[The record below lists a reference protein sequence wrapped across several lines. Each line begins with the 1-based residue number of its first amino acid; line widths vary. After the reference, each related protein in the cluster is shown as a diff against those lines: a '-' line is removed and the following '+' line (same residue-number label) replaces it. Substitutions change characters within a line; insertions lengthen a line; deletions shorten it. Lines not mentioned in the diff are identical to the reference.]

1 MPLLDAVYM
10 KCYYKHN
17 YICSN
22 RLKRKIMMYDDVSCR
37 SKTGILYLVVPCYN
51 EEEALSD
58 SAQKMKDKIL
68 RLIDRG
74 LISSKSKIMFVNDG
88 SKDNTW
94 KIIHSLCKEDTV
106 YCGISFS
113 RNYGHQSAIL
123 AGMMAAR
130 DYADMIVTIDADLQQ
145 DIEALDC
152 FIKCYYEGCEIVY
165 GVRNDRDTDGFFKKV
180 SATLFYKFMK
190 LLGCHVMANHAD
202 YRLLSK
208 KALEALAEYKEVNL
222 FLRGL
227 IPTMGFQSDVVYFDV
242 KEREL
247 GKSKYTL
254 KKMMTLA
261 VDGVTSMSTRPI
273 QIITLLGFFVSLF
286 SVIMI
291 IYCIWDWFSGHNV
304 PGYTTTLVVSLLMG
318 GLTIF
323 SLGIVGEYV
332 GKIYLEAKA
341 RPRYI
346 IESFVWK
353 ESSSEEN
360 KTIRERN
367 QTENT
372 IGIGTENEENV

>member
-1 MPLLDAVYM
+1 
-10 KCYYKHN
+10 
-17 YICSN
+17 
-22 RLKRKIMMYDDVSCR
+22 MMYDEVSCR
-37 SKTGILYLVVPCYN
+37 NKAGILYLVVPCYN

-58 SAQKMKDKIL
+58 SALKMKDKIL
-68 RLIDRG
+68 RLIDSG

-145 DIEALDC
+145 DIEALDR

-227 IPTMGFQSDVVYFDV
+227 IPAMGFQSDVVYFDV

-286 SVIMI
+286 SAIMI

-353 ESSSEEN
+353 ESSSEES